1 MRLHCDILDR
11 LIELE
16 LNFVLLEM
24 LIIINSEDIFVVPLL
39 IPSACLFFFSLKM
52 YVIVI
57 GHFTV
62 NGFSFMFKSH
72 AQNPELWP
80 QKLTCTKY
88 EGCFVA
94 A

>member
-39 IPSACLFFFSLKM
+39 ICMFVFFSLKM

-57 GHFTV
+57 GQFTV

-72 AQNPELWP
+72 AQNPELWL